1 MNIRRIIEEI
11 IYRTL
16 YKGSIKWMSSPLY
29 AEKFGESW
37 YKVYDEIPNKRSPP
51 IYFGDLKVDLQQ
63 TLDPIFPE
71 SGVALLKNVLVN
83 ILSGW
88 ILGRKNYLL
97 TSHSWYGRHINEV
110 APFIPFLFK
119 KKCIKKIEGV
129 VLSILSDFSF
139 DGNYGHFL
147 LDCIPR
153 LELFYKAGFN
163 ISDVDYVLCPKPRS
177 KNSKYLFD
185 RLGIPLEK
193 CIWSEERYRTVR
205 VETLIAPTFPGT
217 RRNYPSWTINFLQ
230 KTFTP
235 SPPKPI
241 RRLYV
246 SRTGFT
252 RNPINESTMHS
263 ILKKYDFEIYNPVD
277 HDRTYMDFAEA
288 TIIVGVHGANL
299 SDLTFCQPGTKVLE
313 LIPTEHLFPYYYTL
327 CDAANLK
334 YHCLVCKSEHER
346 KNKMGPSY
354 SNFYVN
360 EEYFDHA
367 LAQITK

>member
-1 MNIRRIIEEI
+1 MNIRQIIKRI

-16 YKGSIKWMSSPLY
+16 YKGTIKWMSSPLY

-37 YKVYDEIPNKRSPP
+37 YKVYDEMPNRRSPP

-71 SGVALLKNVLVN
+71 LGVALLKNVLVH
-83 ILSGW
+83 ISSGW

-97 TSHSWYGRHINEV
+97 TSHSWYGCHINEA
-110 APFIPFLFK
+110 APFIPFSWK
-119 KKCIKKIEGV
+119 KKHIKKIEGV
-129 VLSILSDFSF
+129 VLSIHSDFSAA
-139 DGNYGHFL
+139 GNYGHVL

-163 ISDVDYVLCPKPRS
+163 ISDVDYILCPKPRYKTS
-177 KNSKYLFD
+177 QYWSD
-185 RLGIPLEK
+185 SLGIPLEK
-193 CIWSEERYRTVR
+193 CIWAEEGPMIFR
-205 VETLIAPTFPGT
+205 VKTLIAPTFPGT
-217 RRNYPSWTINFLQ
+217 RHNYPSWTVNFLQ

-235 SPPKPI
+235 SPSKSI
-241 RRLYV
+241 RRLYI
-246 SRTGFT
+246 SRSKFK
-252 RNPINESTMHS
+252 RHPINESAMYS
-263 ILKKYDFEIYNPVD
+263 ILKKYNFEIYNPVD
-277 HDRTYMDFAEA
+277 HNRTYMDFAEA
-288 TIIVGVHGANL
+288 TIIVGAHGSNL
-299 SDLTFCQPGTKVLE
+299 SDLAFCQPGTKVLE
-313 LIPTEHLFPYYYTL
+313 LIPTEHPFPYYYTL
-327 CDAANLK
+327 SDAANLK

-360 EEYFDHA
+360 EENFDHA